1 MRRIAGVT
9 NSNTRIRIC
18 SSKPP
23 RSTHRYQP
31 APINQPIKGKPL
43 FGNSVTAVYSAILR
57 ELKTKGAEARFRKT
71 ERGKFGA
78 LVKTVQR

>member
-1 MRRIAGVT
+1 MSESPTGSHHALLLT
-9 NSNTRIRIC
+9 A
-18 SSKPP
+18 PP
-23 RSTHRYQP
+23 G
-31 APINQPIKGKPL
+31 AK

-57 ELKTKGAEARFRKT
+57 ELKTKGSDARFRKT

>member
-1 MRRIAGVT
+1 MINR
-9 NSNTRIRIC
+9 NSRTTRKLLRL
-18 SSKPP
+18 PP